1 MRLADWWLTQGW
13 YYVLPN
19 RLYWLLGAN
28 VIDSDGEAEWYDLLD
43 TLGLA
48 PPHWSQLRSRS
59 PSNEGS

>member
-1 MRLADWWLTQGW
+1 MRLADWWLTQSL

-28 VIDSDGEAEWYDLLD
+28 VIDSVGEAEWYDLLD
-43 TLGLA
+43 ALGLA

-59 PSNEGS
+59 PSSEGS